1 MFRNFKMCGIV
12 GILSKS
18 DRNVTPLIGTMLS
31 CMKNR
36 GPDGM
41 GLATENQILYSDTFD
56 NVLFSKVDGHAVL
69 GHSRL
74 AIVGGPC
81 GSQPFTSCNKKLLL
95 EHNGEIYNYKEIRKN
110 LSAVQ
115 HSFSTST
122 DSEVIVHLL
131 EDQYEKT
138 QGNLVE
144 AIKRTVAQLDG
155 IYILVVREQSTGK
168 IVIVRDGIGVR
179 QIYYGENKDF
189 IAFASEKKALW
200 EVNIFDD
207 IQRLLP
213 GYALAIS
220 PQNGIPNFNKVL
232 IPISIN
238 TKKSIS
244 EKYPILY
251 KDLDSAVN
259 AYSDTLFKS
268 MKKRVGDFK
277 KIGIVFSGGID
288 SVIVAHLAKQMV
300 PEVICYTS
308 GIKDSN
314 DITNSLSIANSLDL
328 KLEVNELSEQDV
340 ESIIPKI
347 INIIEDDNMGQIEV
361 AIPIYGAV
369 NLAHKQGIRV
379 MLTGQGADEL
389 FGGYSW
395 YSKIV
400 KKYGYEKIIDY
411 MIEDLKLLYKETLE
425 REDKI
430 TMSQSIELREPFL
443 DTDLIDTVLR
453 IDPRLNI
460 QNNGN
465 NYDNLGKRVHRKLAE
480 KIGIPKEIAY
490 RIKEAAQHGSG
501 IHNTIDSIARKNGF
515 NEATVTSDYLNKMK
529 NRELIGSSQRYGHLF
544 ESENIWALAP
554 HIQMYLDSIAAN
566 VLPKKK

>member
-1 MFRNFKMCGIV
+1 MCGIV
-12 GILSKS
+12 GILSKKE
-18 DRNVTPLIGTMLS
+18 RNVAPLIGKMLS

-41 GLATENQILYSDTFD
+41 GLSTENQIVYSDTFD
-56 NVLFSKVDGHAVL
+56 NPLFSEVQGHDVL

-74 AIVGGPC
+74 AIVGGSC
-81 GSQPFTSCNKKLLL
+81 GQQPFVSCDKKLVL

-110 LSAVQ
+110 LSA
-115 HSFSTST
+115 HHTFTTST

-131 EDQYEKT
+131 EDHYHKT
-138 QGNLVE
+138 EGNLIE

-155 IYILVVREQSTGK
+155 IYVLAIREQSTGD
-168 IVIVRDGIGVR
+168 IVLVRDGIGVR
-179 QIYYGENKDF
+179 QIYYGESSDF
-189 IAFASEKKALW
+189 IAFASERKALW
-200 EVNIFDD
+200 KIAMSDQ
-207 IQRLLP
+207 IKRLLP
-213 GYALAIS
+213 GYALVIS
-220 PQNGIPNFNKVL
+220 HKDGSSNIRTTLF
-232 IPISIN
+232 PISVN
-238 TKKSIS
+238 TKKSIR
-244 EKYPILY
+244 EKYSILY
-251 KDLDSAVN
+251 TDIDSAVN
-259 AYSDTLFKS
+259 AYSDTLIES
-268 MKKRVGDFK
+268 MRKRVSDFK
-277 KIGIVFSGGID
+277 RIGIVFSGGID
-288 SVIVAHLAKQMV
+288 SVIVAYLAKQMA

-308 GIKDSN
+308 GIKDSS
-314 DITNSLSIANSLDL
+314 DILNSLDIAEKLDL
-328 KLEVNELSEQDV
+328 KLEVEQMTEGDV
-340 ESIIPKI
+340 ENTIPKI
-347 INIIEDDNMGQIEV
+347 INIIEDDNMGQVEV

-369 NLAHKQGIRV
+369 KLAHEQGIRV

-400 KKYGYEKIIDY
+400 KKHGYEKIQGY
-411 MIEDLKLLYKETLE
+411 LIEDIKLLYKETLE

-443 DTDLIDTVLR
+443 DTNLIDTVLR

-480 KIGIPKEIAY
+480 KLGIPKEIAY

-501 IHNTIDSIARKNGF
+501 IHNTLNALAIKNGF
-515 NEATVTSDYLNKMK
+515 TESIVDSSYLEKLK

-544 ESENIWALAP
+544 EKEQIWSLEP
-554 HIQMYLDSIAAN
+554 HIQMYLENISRNI
-566 VLPKKK
+566 LPKN

>member
-1 MFRNFKMCGIV
+1 MLSKEIIKMCGIV
-12 GILSKS
+12 GILNKK
-18 DRNVTPLIGTMLS
+18 DGNVTPLISRMLY

-36 GPDGM
+36 GPDGV
-41 GLATENQILYSDTFD
+41 GLATENQVIYSNTLDK
-56 NVLFSKVDGHAVL
+56 LFFSQVNGHEVL

-74 AIVGGPC
+74 AIVGGSC
-81 GSQPFTSCNKKLLL
+81 GPQPFMSCDKKLLL
-95 EHNGEIYNYKEIRKN
+95 EHNGEIYNYKELRQN
-110 LSAVQ
+110 LLSN
-115 HSFSTST
+115 HNFITST
-122 DSEVIVHLL
+122 DSEVIIHLL
-131 EDQYEKT
+131 EDQYQKT
-138 QGNLVE
+138 KGDLIE
-144 AIKRTVAQLDG
+144 AIKRTVDQLDG
-155 IYILVVREQSTGK
+155 IYILAIKEQSTGN

-179 QIYYGENKDF
+179 QIYYGENNDF

-200 EVNIFDD
+200 EVNMFNN

-213 GYALAIS
+213 GYALVIS
-220 PQNGIPNFNKVL
+220 HRNGFSNFKTTL
-232 IPISIN
+232 FPITIN

-251 KDLDSAVN
+251 TDIDSAVN
-259 AYSDTLFKS
+259 AYSDTLFES

-288 SVIVAHLAKQMV
+288 SVIVAYLAKQMV
-300 PEVICYTS
+300 PEVVCYTS
-308 GIKDSN
+308 GIKDSH
-314 DITNSLSIANSLDL
+314 DIVNSLTIAKSLDL
-328 KLEVNELSEQDV
+328 NLEVEELSERGI
-340 ESIIPKI
+340 ENIIPKI
-347 INIIEDDNMGQIEV
+347 INIIEDDNMGQVEV

-369 NLAHKQGIRV
+369 KLAHEQGIRV

-400 KKYGYEKIIDY
+400 KKYGYDKILEY
-411 MIEDLKLLYKETLE
+411 MIKDLKLLYKETLE

-443 DTDLIDTVLR
+443 DTNLIDTVLR

-460 QNNGN
+460 QNNGS

-501 IHNTIDSIARKNGF
+501 VHDLLDSLARKNGF
-515 NEATVTSDYLNKMK
+515 NESRISSNYLEKLNK
-529 NRELIGSSQRYGHLF
+529 RELMGSSQRYGHLF
-544 ESENIWALAP
+544 ENENIWTIEP
-554 HIQMYLDSIAAN
+554 HIQMYLENIAMN
-566 VLPKKK
+566 ILPKN

>member
-1 MFRNFKMCGIV
+1 
-12 GILSKS
+12 
-18 DRNVTPLIGTMLS
+18 
-31 CMKNR
+31 MKNR

-41 GLATENQILYSDTFD
+41 GLSTENQIVYSDTFD
-56 NVLFSKVDGHAVL
+56 NPLFSQVQGHDVL

-74 AIVGGPC
+74 AIVGGSC
-81 GSQPFTSCNKKLLL
+81 GQQPFVSCDKKLVL

-110 LSAVQ
+110 LSA
-115 HSFSTST
+115 HHTFTTST

-131 EDQYEKT
+131 EDHYQKT
-138 QGNLVE
+138 KGNLIE

-155 IYILVVREQSTGK
+155 IYILAIREQSTGD
-168 IVIVRDGIGVR
+168 IVLVRDGIGVR
-179 QIYYGENKDF
+179 QIYYGESSDF
-189 IAFASEKKALW
+189 IAFASERKALW
-200 EVNIFDD
+200 KIAMSDQ
-207 IQRLLP
+207 IKRLLP
-213 GYALAIS
+213 GYALVIS
-220 PQNGIPNFNKVL
+220 HKDGSSNIRTTLF
-232 IPISIN
+232 PISVN
-238 TKKSIS
+238 TKKSIR
-244 EKYPILY
+244 EKYSILY
-251 KDLDSAVN
+251 TDIDSAVN
-259 AYSDTLFKS
+259 AYSETLIES
-268 MKKRVGDFK
+268 MRKRVSDFK

-288 SVIVAHLAKQMV
+288 SVIVAYLAKQMA

-308 GIKDSN
+308 GIKDSS
-314 DITNSLSIANSLDL
+314 DILNSLDIAEKLDL
-328 KLEVNELSEQDV
+328 KLEVEQMTEGDV
-340 ESIIPKI
+340 ENTIPKI
-347 INIIEDDNMGQIEV
+347 INIIEDDNMGQVEV

-369 NLAHKQGIRV
+369 KLAHEQGIRV

-400 KKYGYEKIIDY
+400 KKHGYEKIQGY
-411 MIEDLKLLYKETLE
+411 LIEDIKLLYKETLE

-443 DTDLIDTVLR
+443 DTNLIDTVLR

-480 KIGIPKEIAY
+480 KLGIPKEIAY

-501 IHNTIDSIARKNGF
+501 IHNTLNALAIKNGF
-515 NEATVTSDYLNKMK
+515 TESIVDSSYLDKLK

-544 ESENIWALAP
+544 EKEQIWSLEP
-554 HIQMYLDSIAAN
+554 HIQMYLENISKNI
-566 VLPKKK
+566 LPKN

>member
-1 MFRNFKMCGIV
+1 MCGIV

-18 DRNVTPLIGTMLS
+18 DRNVTPLIETMLS

-56 NVLFSKVDGHAVL
+56 KVIFSQANGNAVL

-81 GSQPFTSCNKKLLL
+81 GSQPFESCDKKLLL

-110 LSAVQ
+110 LLKR
-115 HSFSTST
+115 HNFSTDT
-122 DSEVIVHLL
+122 DSEVIIHLL
-131 EDQYEKT
+131 EDQYHQT
-138 QGNLVE
+138 NGNLVE
-144 AIKRTVAQLDG
+144 ATKRTVDQLDG
-155 IYILVVREQSTGK
+155 IYILVVREQSTGN
-168 IVIVRDGIGVR
+168 IIIVRDGVGVR
-179 QIYYGENKDF
+179 QIYYGENKDL

-200 EVNIFDD
+200 EVNIIDN
-207 IQRLLP
+207 IKRLLP

-220 PQNGIPNFNKVL
+220 PKNGFPNFKTSL
-232 IPISIN
+232 IPITIN
-238 TKKSIS
+238 TKKSIG

-259 AYSDTLFKS
+259 AYSNTLFKS

-300 PEVICYTS
+300 PEVTCYTS

-314 DITNSLSIANSLDL
+314 DIVNSLSIANSLGL
-328 KLEVNELSEQDV
+328 KLEIKELSEKDI
-340 ESIIPKI
+340 ENMIPQI

-369 NLAHKQGIRV
+369 NLAHEQGIRV

-400 KKYGYEKIIDY
+400 KKYGYDKIRDY

-501 IHNTIDSIARKNGF
+501 VHNTIDNIAQRNGY
-515 NEATVTSDYLNKMK
+515 NESTVTKEYLEKLK
-529 NRELIGSSQRYGHLF
+529 KRELVGSSQRYGHLF
-544 ESENIWALAP
+544 ENENIWALAP

-566 VLPKKK
+566 ILPKIN

>member
-1 MFRNFKMCGIV
+1 M
-12 GILSKS
+12 
-18 DRNVTPLIGTMLS
+18 S
-31 CMKNR
+31 C
-36 GPDGM
+36 D
-41 GLATENQILYSDTFD
+41 
-56 NVLFSKVDGHAVL
+56 
-69 GHSRL
+69 
-74 AIVGGPC
+74 
-81 GSQPFTSCNKKLLL
+81 KKILL

-110 LSAVQ
+110 ISS
-115 HSFSTST
+115 HHNFMTST

-131 EDQYEKT
+131 EEQYEKT
-138 QGNLVE
+138 RGNIIE
-144 AIKRTVAQLDG
+144 AIKRTVHQLDG
-155 IYILVVREQSTGK
+155 IYIIAIKEQSTGNF
-168 IVIVRDGIGVR
+168 IIVRDGIGVR
-179 QIYYGENKDF
+179 QIYYCENNDF

-200 EVNIFDD
+200 EVNMRNNIKS
-207 IQRLLP
+207 LLP
-213 GYALAIS
+213 GYALVIS
-220 PQNGIPNFNKVL
+220 HRKGFSNFKTTL
-232 IPISIN
+232 FPITIN

-251 KDLDSAVN
+251 TDIDSAVN
-259 AYSDTLFKS
+259 VYSNTLFRS

-288 SVIVAHLAKQMV
+288 SVIVAYLAKQMV
-300 PEVICYTS
+300 PEVVCYTS

-314 DITNSLSIANSLDL
+314 DVVNSLAIAKSLDL
-328 KLEVNELSEQDV
+328 NLEIEEWSERDI
-340 ESIIPKI
+340 ENNIPKI
-347 INIIEDDNMGQIEV
+347 INIIEDDNMGQVEV

-369 NLAHKQGIRV
+369 KLAHEQGIRV

-400 KKYGYEKIIDY
+400 KKYGYDKILEY
-411 MIEDLKLLYKETLE
+411 MIQDLKLLYKETLE

-460 QNNGN
+460 QNNGS
-465 NYDNLGKRVHRKLAE
+465 NYDNLGKRVHRRLAE

-501 IHNTIDSIARKNGF
+501 VHNTLDLLARKNGF
-515 NEATVTSDYLNKMK
+515 NESRINTSYMDKLNK
-529 NRELIGSSQRYGHLF
+529 RELMGSSQRYGHLF
-544 ESENIWALAP
+544 ENEQIWTIEP
-554 HIQMYLDSIAAN
+554 HIQMYLESIAIN
-566 VLPKKK
+566 ILPQIN